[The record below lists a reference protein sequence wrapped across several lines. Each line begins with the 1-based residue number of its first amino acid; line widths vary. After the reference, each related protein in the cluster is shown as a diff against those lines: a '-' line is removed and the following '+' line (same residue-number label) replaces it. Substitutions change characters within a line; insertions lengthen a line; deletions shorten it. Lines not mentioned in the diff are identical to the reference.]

1 MTKNSSHNSGPQTAF
16 WKTKPISD
24 MSHSEWESLCDGCGK
39 CCLNKLENDDTGE
52 VHYTKIACRLLDNES
67 CKCSQYSI
75 RHQFV
80 PDCIVLTPK
89 NISEHAY
96 WLPKT
101 CAYYLLWKGKDLFD
115 WHPLVSGDTNT
126 VHEANVSVKEKTIA
140 EFEVDEDEWEDYLWD
155 EEV

>member
-1 MTKNSSHNSGPQTAF
+1 MTKNSSHNSGHQKTF

-39 CCLNKLENDDTGE
+39 CCLNKLENEDTGE

-155 EEV
+155 EEA

>member
-1 MTKNSSHNSGPQTAF
+1 MKNRSQKERIQQEF
-16 WKTKPISD
+16 WKNKQ
-24 MSHSEWESLCDGCGK
+24 MSEMSKAEWEALCDGCGK
-39 CCLNKLENDDTGE
+39 CCLNKLENDETGE
-52 VHYTKIACRLLDNES
+52 VHYTTIACRLLDNES

-80 PDCIVLTPK
+80 PECIVLTPK

-101 CAYYLLWKGKDLFD
+101 CAYYLVWKGEELYN
-115 WHPLVSGDTNT
+115 WHPLVSGRSNS
-126 VHEANVSVKEKTIA
+126 VHEANVSAQNKTIA
-140 EFEVDEDEWEDYLWD
+140 EFEVNEDEWEDHLWE

>member
-1 MTKNSSHNSGPQTAF
+1 MKNRSQKERIQQEF
-16 WKTKPISD
+16 WKNKQ
-24 MSHSEWESLCDGCGK
+24 MSEMSKAEWEALCDGCGK
-39 CCLNKLENDDTGE
+39 CCLNKLENDETGE
-52 VHYTKIACRLLDNES
+52 VHYTTIACRLLDNES

-80 PDCIVLTPK
+80 PECIVLTPK

-101 CAYYLLWKGKDLFD
+101 CAYYLVWKGQELYN
-115 WHPLVSGDTNT
+115 WHPLISGASNS
-126 VHEANVSVKEKTIA
+126 VHDANVSVQNKTIA
-140 EFEVDEDEWEDYLWD
+140 EFEVNEDEWENYLWE

>member
-1 MTKNSSHNSGPQTAF
+1 MKNRSQKERIQQEF
-16 WKTKPISD
+16 WKNKQ
-24 MSHSEWESLCDGCGK
+24 MSEMSKAEWEALCDGCGK
-39 CCLNKLENDDTGE
+39 CCLNKLENDETGE
-52 VHYTKIACRLLDNES
+52 VHYTTIACRLLDNES

-80 PDCIVLTPK
+80 PECIVLTPK

-101 CAYYLLWKGKDLFD
+101 CAYYLVWKGQELYN
-115 WHPLVSGDTNT
+115 WHPLISGTSNS
-126 VHEANVSVKEKTIA
+126 VHDANVSVQNKTIA
-140 EFEVDEDEWEDYLWD
+140 EFEVNEDEWEDCLWE